1 MKIIKTHPGQDGEKL
16 LAEGEAI
23 KAELRNLRAK
33 FSAIFGS
40 PDTELKGLLEVER
53 MLEQAAKSPG
63 PPDQHHSCPGG
74 VLHRWPHPQDH
85 GHHAG
90 RDRDPHHAG

>member
-53 MLEQAAKSPG
+53 MLEQAAKLPG

-74 VLHRWPHPQDH
+74 VLHRSRAPCRTGQRSPSC
-85 GHHAG
+85 GIVA
-90 RDRDPHHAG
+90 PA